1 MNHTLYL
8 TITQNK
14 RLWLS
19 EVISIIKEVE
29 EVVIVVGSGRI

>member
-14 RLWLS
+14 RFRLS

-29 EVVIVVGSGRI
+29 EVVIVV